1 MEILFGGLHME
12 TKSKMR
18 FALWTAAVLLMA
30 GTMALAEVREGKFQ
44 MELYEPE
51 QISYDRLLNDGYDS
65 MWYRYPQEIGTVQV
79 QPLPWWNQWWW
90 NDPYIKGGKWIQ
102 VSFDYKLID
111 PAKPGDV
118 AITINWT
125 NGRWVG
131 QQAPPTWGNTA
142 NPEIFI
148 ERLSDYG
155 VNWSFHL
162 DPTAP
167 SPEGHWDSGK
177 YWLPIDYNPEWVSVD
192 VQGLGNVGIWNGVIL
207 HECIPEPATLLLL
220 AVGGVVI
227 RKR

>member
-1 MEILFGGLHME
+1 ME

-102 VSFDYKLID
+102 VSFDL
-111 PAKPGDV
+111 
-118 AITINWT
+118 
-125 NGRWVG
+125 
-131 QQAPPTWGNTA
+131 
-142 NPEIFI
+142 
-148 ERLSDYG
+148 
-155 VNWSFHL
+155 
-162 DPTAP
+162 
-167 SPEGHWDSGK
+167 
-177 YWLPIDYNPEWVSVD
+177 
-192 VQGLGNVGIWNGVIL
+192 
-207 HECIPEPATLLLL
+207 
-220 AVGGVVI
+220 
-227 RKR
+227 